1 MMLRKPQQRIPPL
14 ALYLFLV
21 LLGWGVSV
29 WLPVQAATSGG
40 ETVVA
45 EREIGGMDGN
55 DDAPPPAPYYQSGE
69 KGWFWYENPPAKP
82 AKRKK
87 PEPEPVQAVAV
98 TAQPSTPAK
107 PEEDPNDPLVQ
118 MKRVQESIDRAQARA
133 VLNPTPANVQA
144 FMVVNAQAQ
153 AQAAQFAET
162 WQQVLWQTPQLD
174 YRTVKPADDQAIHA
188 YNDAK
193 LAINEQFLRQAS
205 QQYGLFFFF
214 RSTCPYCHK
223 LAPILKQ
230 FAATYGF
237 HILPVSLDGKGLPE
251 FPAFQTS
258 QQIALE
264 LKVEAVPAIFLV
276 EPKKRDIQPISYGF
290 ITWDE
295 LRTRIYTV
303 LNKHSANPQQAQQDA
318 NERYLQAQ
326 PNPIR
331 QSQPMTAPEVRP

>member
-1 MMLRKPQQRIPPL
+1 MMQRQRQQRIPPL
-14 ALYLFLV
+14 ALYLLLV
-21 LLGWGVSV
+21 LLGWCVLA
-29 WLPVQAATSGG
+29 WLPVQAGIEADSGSEEI
-40 ETVVA
+40 ET
-45 EREIGGMDGN
+45 
-55 DDAPPPAPYYQSGE
+55 PLPAPYYQTGE
-69 KGWFWYENPPAKP
+69 QGWFWYEQPPV
-82 AKRKK
+82 K
-87 PEPEPVQAVAV
+87 PEQRKRLEPKPSPAAPTPVAVAV
-98 TAQPSTPAK
+98 PPVPAK

-118 MKRVQESIDRAQARA
+118 MKQVQEAIDRAQARA

-188 YNDAK
+188 FNDAK
-193 LAINEQFLRQAS
+193 LAINEQFLREAS

-237 HILPVSLDGKGLPE
+237 QIMPVSLDGKGLAE
-251 FPAFQTS
+251 FPDFKTS

-276 EPKKRDIQPISYGF
+276 NPRKRDIQPISYGF

-295 LRTRIYTV
+295 LRSRIYTV
-303 LNKHSANPQQAQQDA
+303 LNKHSANPQQGQQDG

-331 QSQPMTAPEVRP
+331 QFQPMTPEARP

>member
-1 MMLRKPQQRIPPL
+1 MRLRKSQQRIPPL
-14 ALYLFLV
+14 ALYFLLV
-21 LLGWGVSV
+21 LLCWGVLA
-29 WLPVQAATSGG
+29 WLPVQAAPAGKQDSGVG
-40 ETVVA
+40 DGSDA
-45 EREIGGMDGN
+45 EL
-55 DDAPPPAPYYQSGE
+55 APPTPYYQSGE
-69 KGWFWYENPPAKP
+69 KGWFWYEQPPVKPKKPQPKPVEATPAQAAASPHAPAKL
-82 AKRKK
+82 
-87 PEPEPVQAVAV
+87 
-98 TAQPSTPAK
+98 T
-107 PEEDPNDPLVQ
+107 EDPNDPLVQ
-118 MKRVQESIDRAQARA
+118 LKQVQEAIERAQARA

-153 AQAAQFAET
+153 AQAARFAET

-193 LAINEQFLRQAS
+193 LAINEQFLREAS

-230 FAATYGF
+230 FAETYGF
-237 HILPVSLDGKGLPE
+237 HIVPVSLDGKGLPE
-251 FPAFQTS
+251 FPEFQTS

-331 QSQPMTAPEVRP
+331 QSQPMLTPEVTP

>member
-1 MMLRKPQQRIPPL
+1 MMLHKPQQRIPPL
-14 ALYLFLV
+14 ALYFFLV

-29 WLPVQAATSGG
+29 WLPVQAAPADKQDSGVG
-40 ETVVA
+40 
-45 EREIGGMDGN
+45 DGS
-55 DDAPPPAPYYQSGE
+55 DTELAPYYQSGE
-69 KGWFWYENPPAKP
+69 KGWFWYEKPPVKP
-82 AKRKK
+82 KK
-87 PEPEPVQAVAV
+87 SQPQPVEATPVQAAAAAPPPP
-98 TAQPSTPAK
+98 TQPA
-107 PEEDPNDPLVQ
+107 EDPNDPLVQ
-118 MKRVQESIDRAQARA
+118 MKQVQEAIDRAQARA
-133 VLNPTPANVQA
+133 VLDPTPANVRA

-188 YNDAK
+188 YNDAR
-193 LAINEQFLRQAS
+193 LAINEQFLREAS

-230 FAATYGF
+230 FAETYGF
-237 HILPVSLDGKGLPE
+237 HIVPVSLDGKGLPE
-251 FPAFQTS
+251 FPEFQTS

-303 LNKHSANPQQAQQDA
+303 LNKHSANPQQAQQDE

-331 QSQPMTAPEVRP
+331 QVQPVTPEVIP